1 MRIYRATRQDVVYT
15 LKNGKSR
22 NLRFFRLLTS
32 PNTTKT
38 TVSFIVS
45 KKVAKKAI
53 DRNKIKRRGMAIM
66 RQILKDKPEAVEKS
80 KNYTFLANNLVKQAL
95 FKEVKEDIQSIFS

>member
-1 MRIYRATRQDVVYT
+1 MKTNRATRQDVVYT

-66 RQILKDKPEAVEKS
+66 RQIMKNKLESAEKP

-95 FKEVKEDIQSIFS
+95 FREIKEDIQSVFI